1 MNDKLFQKAL
11 EMRKN
16 SHAPFSGYRVG
27 SAIETEEGFIIGGC
41 NVESASYGL
50 TCCAERSAIYNAIS
64 LGYTSFKALAV
75 VTDNGGYPCGACRQV
90 IWEIC
95 GNILVYIC
103 NTTKLI
109 KSTNSS
115 ALLPKA
121 FDSKFLE

>member
-16 SHAPFSGYRVG
+16 SRAPFSGYKVG

-41 NVESASYGL
+41 NVESASYSL
-50 TCCAERSAIYNAIS
+50 TCCAERSTIYNAIS
-64 LGYTSFKALAV
+64 LGYTSFKALVV
-75 VTDNGGYPCGACRQV
+75 VTENGGYPCGACRQV

-95 GNILVYIC
+95 GNITVYIC
-103 NTTKLI
+103 NTTKLL
-109 KSTNSS
+109 KSTSS
-115 ALLPKA
+115 LALLPEA

>member
-1 MNDKLFQKAL
+1 MDDKLFQKAL

-16 SHAPFSGYRVG
+16 SHAPFSGYKVG
-27 SAIETEEGFIIGGC
+27 SAIETETGFIIGGC

-64 LGYTSFKALAV
+64 LGYTSFKALVV

-115 ALLPKA
+115 ALLPEA

>member
-95 GNILVYIC
+95 GDIIVYIC
-103 NTTKLI
+103 NTNKLI

>member
-64 LGYTSFKALAV
+64 LGYTSFKTLVV